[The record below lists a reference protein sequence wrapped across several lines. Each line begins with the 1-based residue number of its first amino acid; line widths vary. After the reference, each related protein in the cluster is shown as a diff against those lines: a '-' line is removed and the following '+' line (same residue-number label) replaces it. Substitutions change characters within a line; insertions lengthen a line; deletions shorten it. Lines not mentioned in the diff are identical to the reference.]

1 MSNIMNLTKMSF
13 LNLKSVFK
21 QIWLI
26 AAIWIVVSAFNPTFL
41 NMLFGM
47 IIVLTVYQ
55 VMAYEDMNGID
66 NLISVIPV
74 KKKEYVISRYLM
86 GIIALF
92 ISIII
97 VSIEYFVALKLNQ
110 NLISLDVLLVTGG
123 TVGVIA
129 MCVVIPILL
138 KFGINKGRTVTILVV
153 MILMM
158 IPSGVIGYLAESPQA
173 MEKTIE
179 MINNV
184 GIPLIAFVLNFV
196 VLAISTTISI
206 KIYEKK
212 EIK

>member
-1 MSNIMNLTKMSF
+1 MNNIMNLTKMSF

-26 AAIWIVVSAFNPTFL
+26 AAIWIVVSTFNPTFL

-110 NLISLDVLLVTGG
+110 NLIPLNLLLVTGG

-129 MCVVIPILL
+129 MCIVIPILL

-158 IPSGVIGYLAESPQA
+158 IPSGVIGYLADSPEA

-179 MINNV
+179 IINNV

-206 KIYEKK
+206 KIYENK

>member
-1 MSNIMNLTKMSF
+1 MNNIINLTKMSF

-66 NLISVIPV
+66 NIISVMPV
-74 KKKEYVISRYLM
+74 KKKEYVLSRYLM

-129 MCVVIPILL
+129 MCIVIPILL

>member
-1 MSNIMNLTKMSF
+1 MNNIINLTKMSF

-66 NLISVIPV
+66 NIISVMPV
-74 KKKEYVISRYLM
+74 KKKEYVLSRYLM

-129 MCVVIPILL
+129 MCIVIPILL
-138 KFGINKGRTVTILVV
+138 KFGINKGRVVVILIMMV
-153 MILMM
+153 LMM
-158 IPSGVIGYLAESPQA
+158 IPSGVIGYLAESPEA

-184 GIPLIAFVLNFV
+184 GISLIAFVLNFM

-206 KIYEKK
+206 KIYENK

>member
-1 MSNIMNLTKMSF
+1 MNNIMNLTKMSF

-26 AAIWIVVSAFNPTFL
+26 AAIWIVVSTFNPTFL

-66 NLISVIPV
+66 NLICVIPV

-110 NLISLDVLLVTGG
+110 NLIQLNLLLVTGG

-129 MCVVIPILL
+129 MCIVIPILL
-138 KFGINKGRTVTILVV
+138 KFGINKGRTVTILIM

-158 IPSGVIGYLAESPQA
+158 IPSGVIGYLADSPEA

-184 GIPLIAFVLNFV
+184 GIPLIAFVLNFI

-206 KIYEKK
+206 KIYENK

>member
-1 MSNIMNLTKMSF
+1 MNNIINLTKMSF
-13 LNLKSVFK
+13 FNLKSVFK
-21 QIWLI
+21 QLWLS

-41 NMLFGM
+41 NMLFG
-47 IIVLTVYQ
+47 ILILLTVYQ
-55 VMAYEDMNGID
+55 VMSYEDMNGID
-66 NLISVIPV
+66 NLISVMPV

-86 GIIALF
+86 GIITLS
-92 ISIII
+92 ISAII
-97 VSIEYFVALKLNQ
+97 VSIEYFVALKFNQ
-110 NLISLDVLLVTGG
+110 DLISLDILLIVGITLG
-123 TVGVIA
+123 TIS
-129 MCVVIPILL
+129 MSIVIPILL

-153 MILMM
+153 MTLMF
-158 IPSGVIGYLAESPQA
+158 ITSGVIGYIAESPKV

-206 KIYEKK
+206 KIYENK

>member
-1 MSNIMNLTKMSF
+1 MSNIINLTKMSF
-13 LNLKSVFK
+13 LNLKSIFK

-26 AAIWIVVSAFNPTFL
+26 AVIWVVVSIFNPTFL

-47 IIVLTVYQ
+47 VIVLTIYQ
-55 VMAYEDMNGID
+55 VIGYEDAYGID
-66 NLISVIPV
+66 TLVCVLPV
-74 KKKEYVISRYLM
+74 KKKEYVLSRYLM
-86 GIIALF
+86 GIISLA

-97 VSIEYFVALKLNQ
+97 VSAEYFVALRFNQ
-110 NLISLDVLLVTGG
+110 DLISLDILLITGI
-123 TVGVIA
+123 TVGIIS
-129 MCVVIPILL
+129 MSIVIPILL
-138 KFGINKGRTVTILVV
+138 KFGVNKGKVIVILIMMV
-153 MILMM
+153 LMM
-158 IPSGVIGYLAESPQA
+158 IPSGLIGYLAESPEA

-206 KIYEKK
+206 KIYENK

>member
-1 MSNIMNLTKMSF
+1 MNNIINLTKMSF

-66 NLISVIPV
+66 NIISVMPV
-74 KKKEYVISRYLM
+74 KKKEYVLSRYLM

-129 MCVVIPILL
+129 MCIVIPILL

-153 MILMM
+153 MVLMM

-206 KIYEKK
+206 KIYENK

>member
-1 MSNIMNLTKMSF
+1 MNNIINLTKMSF

-66 NLISVIPV
+66 NIISVMPV
-74 KKKEYVISRYLM
+74 KKKEYVLSRYLM
-86 GIIALF
+86 GTIALF

-129 MCVVIPILL
+129 MCIVIPILL
-138 KFGINKGRTVTILVV
+138 KFGINKGRVVVILIMMV
-153 MILMM
+153 LMM
-158 IPSGVIGYLAESPQA
+158 IPSGVIGYLAESPEA

-184 GIPLIAFVLNFV
+184 GISLIAFVLNFV
-196 VLAISTTISI
+196 VLAISTNISI
-206 KIYEKK
+206 KIYENK

>member
-1 MSNIMNLTKMSF
+1 MSNIINLTKMSF
-13 LNLKSVFK
+13 LNLKSIFK

-26 AAIWIVVSAFNPTFL
+26 AVIWVVVSIFNPTFL

-47 IIVLTVYQ
+47 VIVLTIYQ
-55 VMAYEDMNGID
+55 VIGYEDAYGID
-66 NLISVIPV
+66 TLVCVLPV
-74 KKKEYVISRYLM
+74 KKKEYVLSRYLM
-86 GIIALF
+86 GIISLA

-97 VSIEYFVALKLNQ
+97 VSAEYFVALRFNQ
-110 NLISLDVLLVTGG
+110 DLISLDILLITGI
-123 TVGVIA
+123 TVGIIS
-129 MCVVIPILL
+129 MSIVIPILL
-138 KFGINKGRTVTILVV
+138 KFGVNKGKVIVILIMMV
-153 MILMM
+153 LMM
-158 IPSGVIGYLAESPQA
+158 IPSGVIGYLAESPEA

-206 KIYEKK
+206 KIYENK

>member
-1 MSNIMNLTKMSF
+1 MNNIINLTKMSF

-66 NLISVIPV
+66 NIISVMPV
-74 KKKEYVISRYLM
+74 KKKEYVLSRYLM

-129 MCVVIPILL
+129 MCIVIPILL

-158 IPSGVIGYLAESPQA
+158 IPSGVIGYLAESPEA

-196 VLAISTTISI
+196 VLAISATISI
-206 KIYEKK
+206 KIYENK

>member
-1 MSNIMNLTKMSF
+1 MNNIINLTKMSF

-66 NLISVIPV
+66 NIISVMPV
-74 KKKEYVISRYLM
+74 KKKEYVLSRYLM

-129 MCVVIPILL
+129 MCIVIPILL

-158 IPSGVIGYLAESPQA
+158 IPSGVIGYLAESPEA

-184 GIPLIAFVLNFV
+184 GIPLITFVLNFV
-196 VLAISTTISI
+196 VLAISATISI
-206 KIYEKK
+206 KIYENK

>member
-1 MSNIMNLTKMSF
+1 MNNIINLTKMSF

-66 NLISVIPV
+66 NIISVMPV

-86 GIIALF
+86 GINALF

-97 VSIEYFVALKLNQ
+97 VGIEYFVALKLNQ

-129 MCVVIPILL
+129 MCIVIPILL
-138 KFGINKGRTVTILVV
+138 KFGINKGRVVVILIMMV
-153 MILMM
+153 LMM
-158 IPSGVIGYLAESPQA
+158 IPSGVIGYLAESPDA

-184 GIPLIAFVLNFV
+184 GISLIAFVLNFV

-206 KIYEKK
+206 KIYENK

>member
-1 MSNIMNLTKMSF
+1 MNNIINLTKMSF

-66 NLISVIPV
+66 NIISVMPV
-74 KKKEYVISRYLM
+74 KKKEYVLSRYLM

-129 MCVVIPILL
+129 MCIVIPILL
-138 KFGINKGRTVTILVV
+138 KFGINKGRVVVILIMMV
-153 MILMM
+153 LMM
-158 IPSGVIGYLAESPQA
+158 IPSGVIGYLAESPEA

-184 GIPLIAFVLNFV
+184 GISLIAFVLNFV
-196 VLAISTTISI
+196 VLAISTNISI
-206 KIYEKK
+206 KIYENK

>member
-1 MSNIMNLTKMSF
+1 MSNIINLTKMSF
-13 LNLKSVFK
+13 LNLKSIFK

-26 AAIWIVVSAFNPTFL
+26 AVIWVVVSIFNPTFL

-47 IIVLTVYQ
+47 VIVLTIYQ
-55 VMAYEDMNGID
+55 VIGYEDAYGID
-66 NLISVIPV
+66 TLVCVLPV
-74 KKKEYVISRYLM
+74 KKKEYVLSRYLM
-86 GIIALF
+86 GIISLA

-97 VSIEYFVALKLNQ
+97 VSAEYFVALKFNQ
-110 NLISLDVLLVTGG
+110 DLISLDILLITGI
-123 TVGVIA
+123 TVGIVSMSI
-129 MCVVIPILL
+129 VIPILL
-138 KFGINKGRTVTILVV
+138 KFGVNKGKVIVILIM

>member
-1 MSNIMNLTKMSF
+1 MNNIINLTKMSF

-66 NLISVIPV
+66 NIISVMPV
-74 KKKEYVISRYLM
+74 KKKEYVLSRYLM

-129 MCVVIPILL
+129 MCIVIPILL
-138 KFGINKGRTVTILVV
+138 KFGINKGRVVVILIMMV
-153 MILMM
+153 LMM
-158 IPSGVIGYLAESPQA
+158 IPSGVIGYLAESPEA

-184 GIPLIAFVLNFV
+184 GISLIAFVLNFV

-206 KIYEKK
+206 KIYENK

>member
-26 AAIWIVVSAFNPTFL
+26 AVIWIVVSTFNPTFL

-55 VMAYEDMNGID
+55 VIGCEDAYGID

-74 KKKEYVISRYLM
+74 KKSEYVLSRYLM
-86 GIIALF
+86 GIIALI

-97 VSIEYFVALKLNQ
+97 VSGEYFVAIKLNQ
-110 NLISLDVLLVTGG
+110 DLISLDILLVTGI
-123 TVGVIA
+123 TVGIAA
-129 MCVVIPILL
+129 MCIVIPILL
-138 KFGINKGRTVTILVV
+138 RFGINKGKVIVILIMMV
-153 MILMM
+153 LMM
-158 IPSGVIGYLAESPQA
+158 IPSGVIGYLADSPEA

-179 MINNV
+179 MINSV
-184 GIPLIAFVLNFV
+184 GIPLIAVLLNIV
-196 VLAISTTISI
+196 VLAISATISI

>member
-1 MSNIMNLTKMSF
+1 MNNIINLTKMSF

-66 NLISVIPV
+66 NIISVMPV
-74 KKKEYVISRYLM
+74 KKKEYVLSRYLM

-110 NLISLDVLLVTGG
+110 NLISLDVLLVAGG

-129 MCVVIPILL
+129 MCIVIPILL
-138 KFGINKGRTVTILVV
+138 KFGINKGRVVVILIMMV
-153 MILMM
+153 LMM
-158 IPSGVIGYLAESPQA
+158 IPSGVIGYLAESPEA

-184 GIPLIAFVLNFV
+184 GISLIAFVLNFV

-206 KIYEKK
+206 KIYENK